1 MLPLSFHL
9 KGVNSVTVCLPLQ
22 DRLPNAKPI
31 NQEMKMYAPANPAN
45 PEYILEFEKRR
56 YRT

>member
-9 KGVNSVTVCLPLQ
+9 KDVNSVTVCLPLQ
-22 DRLPNAKPI
+22 DRLPNAKPT
-31 NQEMKMYAPANPAN
+31 NQEIKMYAAAN
-45 PEYILEFEKRR
+45 PEYILEFEKRS